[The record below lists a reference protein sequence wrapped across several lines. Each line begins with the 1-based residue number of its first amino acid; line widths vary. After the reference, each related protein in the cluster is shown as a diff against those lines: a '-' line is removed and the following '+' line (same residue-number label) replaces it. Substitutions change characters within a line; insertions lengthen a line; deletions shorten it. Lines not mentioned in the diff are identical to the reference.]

1 MRGGVFTLQQWQ
13 EHLKQIIGE
22 VLIDE
27 AALHKRLDELAEQIN
42 HDYQDIQAERLVVVG
57 ILRGS
62 VLFMS
67 DLVRRLQMPV
77 ELDFMSASSYGGTE
91 STGTVRI
98 TKDIGQ
104 DIRGKHVLLVED
116 IIDTG
121 NTMSRLI
128 PMLQK
133 RNPAS
138 LKLCS
143 LLNKPSR
150 RLCEVNI
157 DYQGFEIEDKFVV
170 GYGLDY
176 NGNYRHLPVVA
187 VLKPECYA

>member
-1 MRGGVFTLQQWQ
+1 MQQWQ
-13 EHLKQIIGE
+13 EQLDQVIAE

-27 AALHKRLDELAEQIN
+27 KTLARRVDELAEQISR
-42 HDYQDIQAERLVVVG
+42 DYVEMQADRLVVVG
-57 ILRGS
+57 VLRGS

-67 DLVRRLQMPV
+67 DLVRRLQLPV
-77 ELDFMSASSYGGTE
+77 EIEFMSASSYGGTQ
-91 STGTVRI
+91 SSGHVKI
-98 TKDIGQ
+98 TQDIGQ

-121 NTMSRLI
+121 NTMNRLL
-128 PMLQK
+128 PLL
-133 RNPAS
+133 RERGPAS
-138 LKLCS
+138 LKLCA

-150 RLCEVNI
+150 RVLDVDI

-176 NGNYRHLPVVA
+176 NDDYRHLPMLA